1 MGPEVTTAHG
11 INNSGEIVGV
21 FELSG
26 SDISQAF
33 SYNGTKFLTINVP
46 GHSNTGAFGVNN
58 RKEIVG
64 FTDNGAVGF
73 ADRNGDFDLIVVPN
87 AQSTIANG
95 VNDRGL
101 VVGSYSDGVVTL
113 GFVATPVPGQR
124 N

>member
-21 FELSG
+21 FVLSG
-26 SDISQAF
+26 SAIQQAF

-46 GHSNTGAFGVNN
+46 GHSNTGAHGVNN
-58 RKEIVG
+58 RGEIVG

-73 ADRNGDFDLIVVPN
+73 ADRNGEFDLIMIPN